1 MVRNKSITAVGL
13 TGGIACGKSTA
24 LEAFRKLGWAVI
36 SADSLAHELL
46 DSDPYIRKKI
56 ENRWGE
62 AVIGASGSIDKSAM
76 GRIVFIKVQERDWL
90 EDLLHPIIRSK
101 WLSFIQSCSSQ
112 KCMIE
117 LPLLFE
123 NKLQNNFSCTISL
136 YAPKPVILKRLQDR
150 GLSDEESESRIASQL
165 SLYKKVEQADFVLWG
180 GGDSHFLNQQVEQFD
195 LLIS

>member
-1 MVRNKSITAVGL
+1 MVVSQNKTVVGL

-24 LEAFRKLGWAVI
+24 LEAFRLLGWAVI

-46 DSDPYIRKKI
+46 DSDPDVRKKI
-56 ENRWGE
+56 ESRWGE
-62 AVIGASGSIDKSAM
+62 KVVDASGSIDKLAI
-76 GRIVFIKVQERDWL
+76 GRIVFSKVQERDWI

-136 YAPKPVILKRLQDR
+136 YAPKPVILKRLQKR
-150 GLSDEESESRIASQL
+150 GLSDEESECRISSQL
-165 SLYKKVEQADFVLWG
+165 SLYEKVEQADFVLWG
-180 GGDSHFLNQQVEQFD
+180 GGDSHFLNQQAEQVD
-195 LLIS
+195 LLLS

>member
-1 MVRNKSITAVGL
+1 MVSNQSKTVVGL

-24 LEAFRKLGWAVI
+24 LEAFRVLGWAVI

-46 DSDPYIRKKI
+46 DSDPDVRKKI
-56 ENRWGE
+56 ESRWGE
-62 AVIGASGSIDKSAM
+62 KVMDGSGSIDKLAI
-76 GRIVFIKVQERDWL
+76 GRIVFSKVQERDWL
-90 EDLLHPIIRSK
+90 ENLLHPIIRSK

-136 YAPKPVILKRLQDR
+136 YAPKSVILKRLQAR
-150 GLSDEESESRIASQL
+150 GLSDKESEFRIASQL
-165 SLYKKVEQADFVLWG
+165 SLYAKAEQADFVLWG
-180 GGDSHFLNQQVEQFD
+180 GGDSHFLNQQAEQFD

>member
-1 MVRNKSITAVGL
+1 MVVSQNKTVVGL

-24 LEAFRKLGWAVI
+24 LEAFRVLGWAVI

-46 DSDPYIRKKI
+46 DSDPDVRKKI
-56 ENRWGE
+56 ESRWGE
-62 AVIGASGSIDKSAM
+62 KVMDASGSIDKLAM
-76 GRIVFIKVQERDWL
+76 GRIVFSKVQERDWL
-90 EDLLHPIIRSK
+90 ENLLHPIIRSK

-136 YAPKPVILKRLQDR
+136 YAPIHVILKRLQAR
-150 GLSDEESESRIASQL
+150 GLSDKESECRIASQL
-165 SLYKKVEQADFVLWG
+165 SLYKKVEQADFVPWG
-180 GGDSHFLNQQVEQFD
+180 GGDSHFLNQQAEQFD

>member
-1 MVRNKSITAVGL
+1 MVGL

-24 LEAFRKLGWAVI
+24 LEAFRVLGWAVI

-46 DSDPYIRKKI
+46 DSDPDVRKKI
-56 ENRWGE
+56 ESRWGE
-62 AVIGASGSIDKSAM
+62 KVMDASGSIDKLAI
-76 GRIVFIKVQERDWL
+76 GRIVFSKVQERDWL
-90 EDLLHPIIRSK
+90 ENLLHPIIRSK

-136 YAPKPVILKRLQDR
+136 YAPIPVILKRLPAR
-150 GLSDEESESRIASQL
+150 GLSDEESECRIASQL
-165 SLYKKVEQADFVLWG
+165 SLYEKVEQADFVLWG
-180 GGDSHFLNQQVEQFD
+180 GGDSHFLNQQAEQFD

>member
-1 MVRNKSITAVGL
+1 MAHIQSKIVVGL

-24 LEAFRKLGWAVI
+24 LDAFANMGWAVV
-36 SADSLAHELL
+36 SADSLAHEIL
-46 DSDPYIRKKI
+46 DSDLEVRKKI
-56 ENRWGE
+56 MTRWGTR
-62 AVIGASGSIDKSAM
+62 VLNASGSIDKSAI
-76 GRIVFIKVQERDWL
+76 GQIVFSNAQERDWI
-90 EDLLHPIIRSK
+90 EALLHPIIRSK

-165 SLYKKVEQADFVLWG
+165 SMYEKVEQADFVLWG
-180 GGDSHFLNQQVEQFD
+180 GGDSHFLNQQAEQLD

>member
-1 MVRNKSITAVGL
+1 MVRNQSKTVVGL

-24 LEAFRKLGWAVI
+24 LVAFRVLGWAVI

-46 DSDPYIRKKI
+46 DSDPDVRKKI
-56 ENRWGE
+56 KSRWGE
-62 AVIGASGSIDKSAM
+62 RVLNASGSIDKLAL
-76 GRIVFIKVQERDWL
+76 GRIVFSTEQERSWI
-90 EDLLHPIIRSK
+90 ESLLHPIIRSK

>member
-1 MVRNKSITAVGL
+1 MVVSQNKTVVGL

-24 LEAFRKLGWAVI
+24 LEAFRLLGWAVI

-46 DSDPYIRKKI
+46 DSDPDIRKKI
-56 ENRWGE
+56 ESRWGE
-62 AVIGASGSIDKSAM
+62 KVVDTSGSIDKLAM
-76 GRIVFIKVQERDWL
+76 GRIVFSKVQERDWL
-90 EDLLHPIIRSK
+90 ENLLHPIIRSK

-136 YAPKPVILKRLQDR
+136 YAPKPVILKRLQAR
-150 GLSDEESESRIASQL
+150 GLSDKESEFRIASQL

-180 GGDSHFLNQQVEQFD
+180 GGDSHFLNQQAEQFD

>member
-1 MVRNKSITAVGL
+1 MVVSQNKTVVGL

-24 LEAFRKLGWAVI
+24 LEAFRVLGWAVI

-46 DSDPYIRKKI
+46 NSDPDVRKKI
-56 ENRWGE
+56 ESRWGE
-62 AVIGASGSIDKSAM
+62 KVVDASGSIDKLAI
-76 GRIVFIKVQERDWL
+76 GRIVFSKVQERYWI
-90 EDLLHPIIRSK
+90 ENLLHPIIRSK

-136 YAPKPVILKRLQDR
+136 YAPKPVILKRLQAR
-150 GLSDEESESRIASQL
+150 GLSDKESECRIASQL

-180 GGDSHFLNQQVEQFD
+180 GGDSYFLIQQAEQFD